1 MSKSTIW
8 MLAYVF
14 KAPTRPPIGP
24 ASSLAVTPGPT
35 SWSGTLSAGSVPY
48 TGSANL
54 CLEGRLI
61 QIWKPCCL
69 ALASDAPPSACST
82 PEPVVIHCM
91 PGASNVSRFPR
102 ESPCRPVPTRIYVH
116 TD

>member
-35 SWSGTLSAGSVPY
+35 S
-48 TGSANL
+48 
-54 CLEGRLI
+54 
-61 QIWKPCCL
+61 
-69 ALASDAPPSACST
+69 
-82 PEPVVIHCM
+82 
-91 PGASNVSRFPR
+91 
-102 ESPCRPVPTRIYVH
+102 
-116 TD
+116 